1 VKQTGSL
8 FLQKNIL
15 NDSPAMNKRFDV
27 LKIQE
32 FRHFVICRF
41 LYIAALRMVFTIT
54 GYQVY
59 EIARKIFTPAK
70 AKLMLGFIGLSEVI
84 PAILLALYAGIIVD
98 KSDKRKLILRGH
110 VFYFFCAI
118 LFFFTNAGFQNGH
131 LSGQTTIYCIFGI
144 MFCTG
149 LIRAFTGPAH
159 HAIIAQLVPRESL
172 VAAATVSSISWL
184 IAAIAGPVIA
194 GIILATLG
202 TVHAYAAVLVL
213 VAASLFFIRR
223 ISPKPVMLKK
233 ETRNWNALKEGLRF
247 VLHSK
252 IVLGA
257 MMLDLF
263 AVLFGGAIAMLPVY
277 ATDILHTDE
286 KGLGWL
292 NSAEYVGTFITM
304 FLLLMLPMQKKQG
317 VKLLIAVA
325 GFGMATIAF
334 AFSTQF
340 WLSFAALMA
349 VGLFDGV
356 SVVVR
361 SNIMQLYTPD
371 EMRGR
376 VSAVNSMFI
385 NSSNEIGQFES
396 GVAASLMGTVPSV
409 AFGGVMTLLV
419 VLVVALRSPVLRKLQ
434 Y

>member
-1 VKQTGSL
+1 
-8 FLQKNIL
+8 
-15 NDSPAMNKRFDV
+15 MNNRFEV
-27 LKIQE
+27 LKIHE
-32 FRHFVICRF
+32 FRHFVMGRF

-59 EIARKIFTPAK
+59 EIAREVFSPAR

-84 PAILLALYAGIIVD
+84 PALLLALYAGIVVD
-98 KSDKRKLILRGH
+98 KADKRKLIMRGQ
-110 VFYFFCAI
+110 VTYFFCAM
-118 LFFFTNAGFQNGH
+118 LFFLTSLGFNKGT
-131 LSGQTTIYCIFGI
+131 LTGTETIFIIYGI
-144 MFCTG
+144 MFFTG
-149 LIRAFTGPAH
+149 IVRAFTGPAH
-159 HAIIAQLVPRESL
+159 HAIIAQMVPREAL
-172 VAAATVSSISWL
+172 VPAATVSSISWL

-194 GIILATLG
+194 GIFLATLG
-202 TVHAYAAVLVL
+202 VMASFAAVLILVL
-213 VAASLFFIRR
+213 GSVLLMRR
-223 ISPKPVMLKK
+223 ITSKPVMLKK
-233 ETRNWNALKEGLRF
+233 ETRNWSALIDGLRC

-257 MMLDLF
+257 MVLDLF

-277 ATDILHTDE
+277 AKDILHVNET
-286 KGLGWL
+286 GLGWL
-292 NSAEYVGTFITM
+292 NSAEYVGSFITM
-304 FLLLMLPMQKKQG
+304 FLLLLIPMQKKQG
-317 VKLLIAVA
+317 QKLLLAVA
-325 GFGMATIAF
+325 GFGFATIAF
-334 AFSTQF
+334 AFSTIF
-340 WLSFAALMA
+340 WPAFAALVA
-349 VGLFDGV
+349 VGLCDGV

-396 GVAASLMGTVPSV
+396 GVAASVMGTVPSV

>member
-1 VKQTGSL
+1 
-8 FLQKNIL
+8 
-15 NDSPAMNKRFDV
+15 M
-27 LKIQE
+27 LKIHE
-32 FRHFVICRF
+32 FRHFVVCRF

-59 EIARKIFTPAK
+59 EIARTVYSSSK

-84 PAILLALYAGIIVD
+84 PAILLALYAGIVVD
-98 KSDKRKLILRGH
+98 KADKRKLILRGH
-110 VFYFFCAI
+110 SAYFICAV
-118 LFFFTNAGFQNGH
+118 LFLLAAIGFRNGAI
-131 LSGQTTIYCIFGI
+131 SGTETIFIIFGI
-144 MFCTG
+144 MFLTG
-149 LIRAFTGPAH
+149 IIRAFTGPAH
-159 HAIIAQLVPRESL
+159 HAILAQIVPRDTL
-172 VAAATVSSISWL
+172 VQAATVSSISWL
-184 IAAIAGPVIA
+184 IAAIAGPVTA
-194 GIILATLG
+194 GILLAKLG
-202 TVHAYAAVLVL
+202 TVEAFSAVLAL
-213 VAASLFFIRR
+213 VTGSLFFLRY

-247 VLHSK
+247 VLNSK
-252 IVLGA
+252 IILGA
-257 MMLDLF
+257 MLLDLF

-277 ATDILHTDE
+277 AKDILHVNET
-286 KGLGWL
+286 GLGWL

-304 FLLLMLPMQKKQG
+304 FLLLLLPMQKKQG
-317 VKLLIAVA
+317 RKLLIAVA
-325 GFGMATIAF
+325 GFGCATIAF
-334 AFSTQF
+334 AFSTEF

-349 VGLFDGV
+349 IGLFDGV

-409 AFGGVMTLLV
+409 AFGGVMTLVV
-419 VLVVALRSPVLRKLQ
+419 VLVVWLWSPVLRKLQ